1 MINKSLENPSSSRS
15 ALLTE
20 NRDFQ
25 QTIISNPSSFRV
37 RGPQKMIQIMK
48 RDEFQNI
55 HNSLDNKLDKRSPKI
70 FSLSPIIITK
80 KRNNDR
86 RSELEEAREELE
98 SRDSQ
103 SDPNYYKSRL
113 KTPMNHQNRTEDMK
127 PKEMIGQAAIS
138 KFYHHYKKLDK
149 IKDQNKYNAINDS
162 IYTAFLNKSESLNLL
177 PSKIGF
183 IKMKGDEDK
192 LKMKYI
198 YIFI

>member
-20 NRDFQ
+20 NRDLQ
-25 QTIISNPSSFRV
+25 QTITSNSSSFRV

-48 RDEFQNI
+48 RDEFHNVR
-55 HNSLDNKLDKRSPKI
+55 NSLDSKLDKKGPKI
-70 FSLSPIIITK
+70 FSLSPIIIAK
-80 KRNNDR
+80 KRNQDQH
-86 RSELEEAREELE
+86 RSELDEARDELE

-103 SDPNYYKSRL
+103 SDPNYYQARL
-113 KTPMNHQNRTEDMK
+113 KTPLNHQNRTEDMK

-138 KFYHHYKKLDK
+138 KFYNHYKKLDK
-149 IKDQNKYNAINDS
+149 IKDQNRYNVINDS
-162 IYTAFLNKSESLNLL
+162 IYTAFLNKSESMNLL

-192 LKMKYI
+192 LKMKY
-198 YIFI
+198 